1 MLVLKVLTAILSVIV
16 IVAILALFAFILYAL
31 HVFAIEEI
39 KKNNNCTDEEALD
52 KLLRSMTQ
60 PDPITHF
67 N

>member
-1 MLVLKVLTAILSVIV
+1 MLVLKVLTAILSVVAV
-16 IVAILALFAFILYAL
+16 IAVLALFAFILYVL

-39 KKNNNCTDEEALD
+39 KKNNNCTDEEAWN

-60 PDPITHF
+60 PDPITPF